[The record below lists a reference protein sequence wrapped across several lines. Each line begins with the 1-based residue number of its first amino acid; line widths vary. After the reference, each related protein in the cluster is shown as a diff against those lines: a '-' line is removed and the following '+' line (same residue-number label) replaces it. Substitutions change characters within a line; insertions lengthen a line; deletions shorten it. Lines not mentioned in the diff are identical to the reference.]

1 MEKPSADATTSNY
14 QVKNIEQVMVSSD
27 MRARVFTLAPGE
39 AIPWHYHR
47 AAADH
52 YFILEGELT
61 ILTRTPE
68 EARTLQIGG
77 DYRIAP
83 GRPHFI
89 ANRSTGDCRF
99 LLLQGVGTYDWVKA
113 GD

>member
-1 MEKPSADATTSNY
+1 MEKSSADAKTPNY
-14 QVKNIEQVMVSSD
+14 QVKNIEQVMVGSD
-27 MRARVFTLAPGE
+27 IRARLFTLASGE
-39 AIPWHYHR
+39 TIPWHYHR
-47 AAADH
+47 EAADY
-52 YFILEGELT
+52 YFILQGELT
-61 ILTRTPE
+61 ILMRTPE
-68 EARTLQIGG
+68 EARTLQIGS

-83 GRPHFI
+83 GRPHLI